1 MKAEDIVKGS
11 LVIIKHS
18 KEGGEVIETNRTD
31 GRFLVKVARMK
42 VNATGCKTQIV
53 NVLADADDLEPIKK
67 QKGVVI
73 HHNTIAAVYELQ
85 HALRLYDIGKEIT
98 L

>member
-11 LVIIKHS
+11 LVIIRHS

-31 GRFLVKVARMK
+31 GRLLIKVARMK
-42 VNATGCKTQIV
+42 VNATGVKTQIV

-73 HHNTIAAVYELQ
+73 I
-85 HALRLYDIGKEIT
+85 
-98 L
+98 

>member
-18 KEGGEVIETNRTD
+18 KEGCEVIETNRTD
-31 GRFLVKVARMK
+31 GRFLIKVARMK
-42 VNATGCKTQIV
+42 VNATGVKTQIV

-67 QKGVVI
+67 QKGVFI
-73 HHNTIAAVYELQ
+73 I
-85 HALRLYDIGKEIT
+85 
-98 L
+98 

>member
-1 MKAEDIVKGS
+1 
-11 LVIIKHS
+11 
-18 KEGGEVIETNRTD
+18 VIEANRPD

-42 VNATGCKTQIV
+42 VNATGIKTQIV

-73 HHNTIAAVYELQ
+73 I
-85 HALRLYDIGKEIT
+85 
-98 L
+98 

>member
-1 MKAEDIVKGS
+1 MKTENISNGS

-18 KEGGEVIETNRTD
+18 KEGGEVIEANRSD

-42 VNATGCKTQIV
+42 VNATGIKTQIV

-73 HHNTIAAVYELQ
+73 I
-85 HALRLYDIGKEIT
+85 
-98 L
+98 

>member
-11 LVIIKHS
+11 LVIIRHS

-31 GRFLVKVARMK
+31 ERFLIKVARMK
-42 VNATGCKTQIV
+42 VNATGVKTQIV

-73 HHNTIAAVYELQ
+73 I
-85 HALRLYDIGKEIT
+85 
-98 L
+98 